1 MPDSGPF
8 HPPGSSLTLLMTR
21 PSSALRAPS
30 PRARGEGEQ
39 ATHLLFVTPRPAE
52 RGEGD
57 TKRSGVRVRG
67 VSFAA
72 SSAHR
77 AGPSLGMTV
86 VRQST
91 ADRPSY
97 HTNDSLT
104 GKGDPS

>member
-1 MPDSGPF
+1 HDNDSHFCHPERERGTWAGGGAQLEPRAT
-8 HPPGSSLTLLMTR
+8 HPPGPSLTLLMTR

-30 PRARGEGEQ
+30 PRVRGEGEQ
-39 ATHLLFVTPRPAE
+39 VTRLRSVTPRPAE

-77 AGPSLGMTV
+77 AGPSL
-86 VRQST
+86 
-91 ADRPSY
+91 
-97 HTNDSLT
+97 
-104 GKGDPS
+104 